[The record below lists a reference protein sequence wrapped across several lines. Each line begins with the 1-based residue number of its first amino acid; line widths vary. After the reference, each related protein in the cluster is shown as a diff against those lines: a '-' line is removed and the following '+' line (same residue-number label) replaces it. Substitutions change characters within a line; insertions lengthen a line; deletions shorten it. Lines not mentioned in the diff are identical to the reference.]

1 MLTMLVMDVQVL
13 VFYRRMR
20 MHVRVALSEHEP
32 RGHRVRT
39 IPSGNGAVA
48 GSPSSA
54 TASAAPKNGAVP
66 KCAAVLALPRCA
78 SALTNSTRLSP
89 WLNAPISMRSANP
102 LAASF
107 PLIVPSPLGMV
118 EMVLPLQYLSTA
130 KLAEFMNAVGS
141 VDGQP

>member
-1 MLTMLVMDVQVL
+1 
-13 VFYRRMR
+13 
-20 MHVRVALSEHEP
+20 
-32 RGHRVRT
+32 
-39 IPSGNGAVA
+39 
-48 GSPSSA
+48 
-54 TASAAPKNGAVP
+54 
-66 KCAAVLALPRCA
+66 
-78 SALTNSTRLSP
+78 
-89 WLNAPISMRSANP
+89 MRSANP